1 MVAAVRAVVL
11 AALLAGC
18 AARQT
23 TNVDRLIAR
32 LGVDKARA
40 ELKFRVASE
49 PDDLDARRALALL
62 EDAHH
67 RPSAAIEHLLV
78 VERVGGPFGTRW
90 TADDR
95 DRLARLL
102 VGRATERLRRG
113 WLGAEVDLAHA
124 RRLGAAIDPT
134 VERIARLAR
143 AEAEMR
149 EADGEVRARGV
160 AAYGKLVGETD
171 PRLVGMA
178 AWQLGARRAALELL
192 EPWHAAG
199 GYDPIAQRDLG
210 RAQRWWSLPGA
221 PPFDA
226 DARDAALARGHAPAP
241 TTAAPT
247 RSSAT
252 TTSAPSATAAPVSPC
267 LPALDAPDPT
277 CSAPLAVADPDPRGP
292 AWQPDLVAVSQRW
305 ERTRD
310 PEVAA
315 AWVVV
320 LLRDRLAHAPRPPW
334 LAAIRARVDA
344 GAVADAAPAWARSTL
359 LRAAGRPADAA
370 AARRAAVARD
380 DLSPAARQVLA
391 AELAMTGAPDAEVAA
406 IDPVLAAALAPVA
419 PPAADVPP
427 TLAAAI
433 SYLTSVPAA
442 AIDEVR
448 AAYRRD
454 PGAGDRRLADLIDA
468 QPDAVVGIV
477 AGAYLFQ
484 ATGDLG
490 RARSLWQRAVDITGD
505 PTLVL
510 RLALVAAHMGDGDAA
525 LVHLTRAAAASGDPA
540 PVFVLGARAL
550 LAGDRAH
557 NAIEVAKEA
566 IDLAGPDAIA
576 DALAVAADASTAA
589 GRAAQAAALL
599 ARRDALVAP
608 GLPDPADPT
617 DAVAAPRTADALA
630 IAARWN
636 PRDVESRRVLA
647 ALPDADPR
655 AHLARRELIQIALGD
670 DAGATYAALQA
681 LAAAE
686 PDPAIK

>member
-32 LGVDKARA
+32 LGVDQARA

-62 EDAHH
+62 EDANH

-78 VERVGGPFGTRW
+78 VEAVGGPLGTRW

-113 WLGAEVDLAHA
+113 WLGAEADLAHA
-124 RRLGAAIDPT
+124 RRLGAAIEPT
-134 VERIARLAR
+134 IERMAKLAR

-149 EADGEVRARGV
+149 EADGKVRARGI
-160 AAYGKLVGETD
+160 ASYRTLVGEAD
-171 PRLVGMA
+171 PRILGTS
-178 AWQLGARRAALELL
+178 AWQLGARRAAFELL
-192 EPWHAAG
+192 EAWHATG
-199 GYDPIAQRDLG
+199 GYDPSAQLDLG

-221 PPFDA
+221 APFDA
-226 DARDAALARGHAPAP
+226 DERDAALARGHAAVPPA
-241 TTAAPT
+241 AGAE
-247 RSSAT
+247 
-252 TTSAPSATAAPVSPC
+252 APVSPC
-267 LPALDAPDPT
+267 LPVLDAPDAI

-292 AWQPDLVAVSQRW
+292 AWQADLVAASQRW

-334 LAAIRARVDA
+334 LAAIRARVDV
-344 GAVADAAPAWARSTL
+344 GAVADAAPAWARPTL
-359 LRAAGRPADAA
+359 LRAAGRPADATA
-370 AARRAAVARD
+370 ALRAALHD
-380 DLSPAARQVLA
+380 DLPPAARQVLA
-391 AELAMTGAPDAEVAA
+391 AELAMTGASEAEVAA
-406 IDPVLAAALAPVA
+406 IDPALAPTA
-419 PPAADVPP
+419 PPAAAVPP

-433 SYLTSVPAA
+433 SYLTSIPAA
-442 AIDEVR
+442 AVDEVR

-454 PGAGDRRLADLIDA
+454 PGAGDRRLAELIDA

-490 RARSLWQRAVDITGD
+490 RARALWQRAVDLTAD

-540 PVFVLGARAL
+540 PVFVQGARAL
-550 LAGDRAH
+550 LAGDSAH
-557 NAIEVAKEA
+557 NAIEAAKEA

-576 DALAVAADASTAA
+576 DALTVAADASTAA
-589 GRAAQAAALL
+589 GRAAQAAGLL
-599 ARRDALVAP
+599 ARRDALVTP
-608 GLPDPADPT
+608 LLPDPADPT
-617 DAVAAPRTADALA
+617 DAVAAARTPEALA

-655 AHLARRELIQIALGD
+655 AHRARRELIQIALDG

-681 LAAAE
+681 LAA
-686 PDPAIK
+686 IK